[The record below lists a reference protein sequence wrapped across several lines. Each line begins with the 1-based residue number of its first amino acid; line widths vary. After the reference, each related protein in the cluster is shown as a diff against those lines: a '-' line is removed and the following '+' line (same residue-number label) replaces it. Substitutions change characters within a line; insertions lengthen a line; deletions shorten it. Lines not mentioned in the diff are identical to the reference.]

1 MQNPF
6 TLNDLMFFAYS
17 DPEFSEGNRYRNMI
31 ETDENLS
38 KKFNTV
44 LRVKRYVAKLK
55 VEPSQRAINNILNYS
70 RALSVIKTQR
80 TGNFSM
86 MLN

>member
-6 TLNDLMFFAYS
+6 TFNDLMFFAYS
-17 DPEFSEGNRYRNMI
+17 DPEFSDDTKYRNMI
-31 ETDENLS
+31 EADENLS

-55 VEPSQRAINNILNYS
+55 VGPSQSAINNILNYS
-70 RALSVIKTQR
+70 RALSVIKTQK
-80 TGNFSM
+80 TGNFSLL
-86 MLN
+86 LN

>member
-17 DPEFSEGNRYRNMI
+17 DPDFSGDNKYRNMI
-31 ETDENLS
+31 EADENLS
-38 KKFNTV
+38 KTFNTV

-55 VEPSQRAINNILNYS
+55 VSPSQSAINNILNYS

-80 TGNFSM
+80 TGTFSL

>member
-17 DPEFSEGNRYRNMI
+17 DPEFSDGNRYRSMI
-31 ETDENLS
+31 EADENLS
-38 KKFNTV
+38 KKLNTA

-55 VEPSQRAINNILNYS
+55 IGPSQSTINNILNYS
-70 RALSVIKTQR
+70 RALSVMKTQK

-86 MLN
+86 LLN

>member
-17 DPEFSEGNRYRNMI
+17 DPDFAGDNKYRNMI
-31 ETDENLS
+31 EADENLS
-38 KKFNTV
+38 KTFNTV
-44 LRVKRYVAKLK
+44 MRVKRYVAKLK
-55 VEPSQRAINNILNYS
+55 VGPSQSAINNILSYS

-80 TGNFSM
+80 TGTFSL